1 MLSKLGAQVAFS
13 PEERPIFWTDSMA
26 DLPSLSVPTQD
37 EWRLHEPL
45 KQSWVGR
52 KRMKELT
59 QLFPEAWVEDS
70 SPLPPGWLN
79 ITPQ

>member
-1 MLSKLGAQVAFS
+1 MTFS
-13 PEERPIFWTDSMA
+13 PEERPTFWTDSMA
-26 DLPSLSVPTQD
+26 DLPSLSVPAQD

-70 SPLPPGWLN
+70 PLLPPGWLN
-79 ITPQ
+79 IMPQ